1 MHAGGEE
8 IGEHG
13 FHSATPPQ
21 RFFCFGHVEDDT
33 WPEREYLPQ
42 VFFKSTG
49 YMCAVSTLLPFLFE
63 ISRLGQ

>member
-42 VFFKSTG
+42 VFLKVPDICLM
-49 YMCAVSTLLPFLFE
+49 YRPA
-63 ISRLGQ
+63 